1 MPNDSRRRLA
11 DVSSPGGAD
20 LGGVAGAR
28 SQKAAAA
35 PARLPTGSV
44 DAAAYAR
51 GVLRVEAS
59 AIEQLCARIDG
70 AFSDAVARILD
81 CDDRAVVTGMG
92 KAGFIAQKISAT
104 FASTGTP
111 SLFLHPAEALHGD
124 LGRVVPGDLVIALS
138 NSGETEEILRLLPA
152 LKRLGTPIIALTGGH
167 RSSLAHAADIVLEIG
182 PVPEACPLG
191 LAPTASTAALLALGD
206 ALAMTVLHRR
216 GFSPEQFAELHPA
229 GALGRRLVRVREVMR
244 TGAANPTVPATASLR
259 ETASVMS
266 TVGRPGAA
274 SVIDESGRLVGIF
287 TDGDLRRLVQQNEV
301 DFTRPVSVVMG
312 RNPRTIA
319 PDDLAITAAEIL
331 REGQIDQLPVVDD
344 AGRPVGLL
352 DIQDLLAA
360 RLLA

>member
-11 DVSSPGGAD
+11 DVS
-20 LGGVAGAR
+20 
-28 SQKAAAA
+28 AAAKRSDGGPA
-35 PARLPTGSV
+35 PARLPAGSA

-70 AFSDAVARILD
+70 AFSEAVARIFA
-81 CDDRAVVTGMG
+81 CDGRVVVTGMG

-124 LGRVVPGDLVIALS
+124 LGRVVPGDLVLALS

-152 LKRLGTPIIALTGGH
+152 LKRLSTPIIALTGGH
-167 RSSLAHAADIVLEIG
+167 RSSLAHAADVVLEIG

-244 TGAANPTVPATASLR
+244 TGAANPTVSASASLR
-259 ETASVMS
+259 ETAGVMS

-287 TDGDLRRLVQQNEV
+287 TDGDLRRLVQQDDV
-301 DFTRPVSVVMG
+301 DFTRPVSAVMG
-312 RNPRTIA
+312 RNPRTVGPEDWA
-319 PDDLAITAAEIL
+319 TTAAEIL

-344 AGRPVGLL
+344 LGRPVGLL

>member
-1 MPNDSRRRLA
+1 MVRQRPKMTDHSRRRLA
-11 DVSSPGGAD
+11 EVSAKNGGA
-20 LGGVAGAR
+20 GG
-28 SQKAAAA
+28 
-35 PARLPTGSV
+35 PARLPEGSA

-59 AIEQLCARIDG
+59 AIEQLCDRIDG
-70 AFSDAVARILD
+70 AFSEAVTRIFG
-81 CDDRAVVTGMG
+81 CDGRVVVSGMG

-216 GFSPEQFAELHPA
+216 GFSPEQF
-229 GALGRRLVRVREVMR
+229 
-244 TGAANPTVPATASLR
+244 
-259 ETASVMS
+259 
-266 TVGRPGAA
+266 
-274 SVIDESGRLVGIF
+274 
-287 TDGDLRRLVQQNEV
+287 
-301 DFTRPVSVVMG
+301 
-312 RNPRTIA
+312 
-319 PDDLAITAAEIL
+319 
-331 REGQIDQLPVVDD
+331 
-344 AGRPVGLL
+344 
-352 DIQDLLAA
+352 
-360 RLLA
+360 

>member
-11 DVSSPGGAD
+11 DVSSAAKRSDGGP
-20 LGGVAGAR
+20 
-28 SQKAAAA
+28 A
-35 PARLPTGSV
+35 PARLPAGSA

-70 AFSDAVARILD
+70 AFSEAVARIFA
-81 CDDRAVVTGMG
+81 CDGRVVVTGMG

-124 LGRVVPGDLVIALS
+124 LGRVVPGDLVLALS

-152 LKRLGTPIIALTGGH
+152 LKRLSTPIIALTGGH
-167 RSSLAHAADIVLEIG
+167 RSSLAHAADVVLEIG

-244 TGAANPTVPATASLR
+244 TGAANPTVSSNASLR
-259 ETASVMS
+259 ETAAVMS

-287 TDGDLRRLVQQNEV
+287 TDGDLRRLVQQDDI
-301 DFTRPVSVVMG
+301 DFTRPVSAVMG
-312 RNPRTIA
+312 RNPRTIGPEDWA
-319 PDDLAITAAEIL
+319 TTAAEIL
-331 REGQIDQLPVVDD
+331 REGQIDQLPVVD
-344 AGRPVGLL
+344 ARGQPVGLL